1 MIIFA
6 FESRFHGTDD
16 HPADSVDH
24 FGDRSVLD
32 SCQQCSHGNHLALLD
47 DNFATIV
54 AAVEEGRR
62 IYDNIRKFITYIF
75 ASNVP
80 EIMPF
85 VVMAMFHIPLAL
97 TVAQMLAIDLG
108 TDLLP
113 ALALG
118 TEKPEP
124 TVMSHPPRHRSQAV
138 IDRGLLLRAF
148 GWLGMIESALCFAGF
163 LFVYWKLGGDLGVR
177 VDLQPWEQQVTLP
190 GGIIYI
196 LATTIYHAGVVSA
209 QIGNALTSRTE
220 SGRVYSLGLLSNRL
234 LLIGIA
240 VEVVL
245 IFAMIYVPLISPWF
259 NHLPLPPVFW
269 LIVVVNGPS
278 LYLADRVRK
287 TVARRLEN
295 RRAKR
300 NLSAASPTPV

>member
-1 MIIFA
+1 
-6 FESRFHGTDD
+6 
-16 HPADSVDH
+16 
-24 FGDRSVLD
+24 
-32 SCQQCSHGNHLALLD
+32 
-47 DNFATIV
+47 
-54 AAVEEGRR
+54 
-62 IYDNIRKFITYIF
+62 
-75 ASNVP
+75 
-80 EIMPF
+80 
-85 VVMAMFHIPLAL
+85 
-97 TVAQMLAIDLG
+97 
-108 TDLLP
+108 
-113 ALALG
+113 
-118 TEKPEP
+118 
-124 TVMSHPPRHRSQAV
+124 
-138 IDRGLLLRAF
+138 
-148 GWLGMIESALCFAGF
+148 
-163 LFVYWKLGGDLGVR
+163 LGVR
-177 VDLQPWEQQVTLP
+177 VDLQPWEQQVMLP

-269 LIVVVNGPS
+269 LIVVVNGPI

-295 RRAKR
+295 RRTKR